1 MEMLKKEHEVLL
13 QFTKAPWKKLTFK
26 DVKRLSGKKSE
37 SYVYNVLKG
46 YVKQG
51 ILQEEKAGNVVLYR
65 LDLKSLKTQMY
76 ASIVAEYAAWN
87 KRRIPFNN
95 LEKLASKIP
104 TTFYTLIVTGS
115 YAKGMQKEDSDID
128 MVVII
133 DDAAKPKRVYAELRM
148 ECELSIPPVHLYV
161 FKGSEFLAMLL
172 NKEANYGKEIAKNNL
187 LFFGAEYY
195 YKIMGEAIENGFGD
209 KSLS

>member
-1 MEMLKKEHEVLL
+1 MLKKDYEILM
-13 QFTKAPWKKLTFK
+13 QFTREPWKKLTFK
-26 DVKRLSGKKSE
+26 DVKKLSGKKSE
-37 SYVYNVLKG
+37 SYVYGVLKN
-46 YVKQG
+46 YAKQG
-51 ILQEEKAGNVVLYR
+51 ILQEERAGNVVLYS
-65 LDLKSLKTQMY
+65 LNLESLKTQAYAGIISEY
-76 ASIVAEYAAWN
+76 ASWN
-87 KRRIPFNN
+87 KKRIPHRN

-104 TTFYTLIVTGS
+104 TTFYTLIVAGS

-128 MVVII
+128 VVVII

-148 ECELSIPPVHLYV
+148 ECELSIPPIHLYV

-187 LFFGAEYY
+187 LLFGAEYY